1 MDRINVIIAENE
13 LSEREKLK
21 SQLASEQDIQI
32 VGEARDGKE
41 CLELVT
47 RQRPDVVLIKEDL
60 PVLNGLA
67 AAEQIA
73 ADLPDVGVILILT
86 GSEGQEVWHKML
98 RAGIK
103 EFVTRPVTADRLLE
117 EVRKVADIQTKAA
130 KRAGTTPASP
140 AAAPE
145 GPKRR

>member
-21 SQLASEQDIQI
+21 SQLASEPDIQI

-41 CLELVT
+41 CFELVT
-47 RQRPDVVLIKEDL
+47 RHRPDVVLIKEDL

-67 AAEQIA
+67 AAEQITSE
-73 ADLPDVGVILILT
+73 LPEVGVILILT

-103 EFVTRPVTADRLLE
+103 EFVTRPLAADRLL
-117 EVRKVADIQTKAA
+117 VDVHLLGKLFDG
-130 KRAGTTPASP
+130 RAQPPGAERSQENPLT
-140 AAAPE
+140 
-145 GPKRR
+145 R